1 MGTMKRVSIREL
13 RYDFKSVERVLR
25 EGDEIQVT
33 KRGKVIAR
41 LSTEPIDRPPL
52 PDFLGNM
59 RERFGDR
66 VLTITGAQIISED
79 RDG

>member
-1 MGTMKRVSIREL
+1 MGTMKRVSSREL

-41 LSTEPIDRPPL
+41 LSPEPTEKPPL
-52 PDFLGNM
+52 PDFLGNI
-59 RERFGDR
+59 REIFGDR

>member
-41 LSTEPIDRPPL
+41 LLPEPTEKPPL

-59 RERFGDR
+59 REIFGDR